1 MTYHAAHAALMI
13 RRASAILLAGHKQ
26 NKRRTAETLMRIA
39 QKEYL
44 RLHNDA
50 SLAEFLRP
58 ARVKIA
64 RPKQE
69 KA

>member
-1 MTYHAAHAALMI
+1 MSGHVEHAAFHILQ
-13 RRASAILLAGHKQ
+13 ASLILYSGHKQ
-26 NKRRTAETLMRIA
+26 NKRRTADALMRLA

-58 ARVKIA
+58 KRV
-64 RPKQE
+64 R
-69 KA
+69 